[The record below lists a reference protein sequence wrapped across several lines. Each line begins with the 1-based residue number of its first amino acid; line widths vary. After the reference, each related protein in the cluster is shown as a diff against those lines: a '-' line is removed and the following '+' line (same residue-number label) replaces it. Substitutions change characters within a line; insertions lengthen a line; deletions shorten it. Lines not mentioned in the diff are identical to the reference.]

1 MARQTRNI
9 RPSNPPEPGASVD
22 LAVLSIP
29 ADIGT
34 LDTAVIRC
42 IAAEISEDLLDAIA
56 HGAGVDVRQRMDAL
70 MSRHLNLSRAA
81 LRHLDY
87 AARRRLAEYIL
98 DAELELRETMPGD
111 LAPLRRLLPD

>member
-1 MARQTRNI
+1 MP
-9 RPSNPPEPGASVD
+9 RPSRRTFAPGPPAPATRVD
-22 LAVLSIP
+22 PAVLDIP
-29 ADIGT
+29 AGIGT
-34 LDTAVIRC
+34 LDNAVIRC

-70 MSRHLNLSRAA
+70 MSRHLNLSRVQ

-111 LAPLRRLLPD
+111 LTPLRRLAPD